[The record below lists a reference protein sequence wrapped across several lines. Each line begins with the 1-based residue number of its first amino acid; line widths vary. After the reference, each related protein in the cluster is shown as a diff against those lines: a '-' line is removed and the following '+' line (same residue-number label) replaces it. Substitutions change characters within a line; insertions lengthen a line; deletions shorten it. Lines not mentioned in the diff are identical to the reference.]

1 MRILWMIVGV
11 WSLALLV
18 ACGGSSN
25 GASNSASNSNP
36 VAPVTPPPAL
46 TAQGVYSGRTSAG
59 ITFETIVLPNDKLY
73 AIYGPGSG
81 NTFYGAGIVTG
92 QGTSNNGQYTA
103 NITDYYYT
111 GLVSAGTVS
120 ASYVAGSSINGTLT
134 EPCLRDRAIIKVHSL
149 A

>member
-1 MRILWMIVGV
+1 MGSNYCSPRSALRVTGILTSFGAIAGIV
-11 WSLALLV
+11 LLPMC
-18 ACGGSSN
+18 A
-25 GASNSASNSNP
+25 
-36 VAPVTPPPAL
+36 AL

-81 NTFYGAGIVTG
+81 NTFYGTGIVTG

-111 GLVSAGTVS
+111 GLVTGGTVS
-120 ASYVAGSSINGTLT
+120 ASYVAGSSINGILMASQHH
-134 EPCLRDRAIIKVHSL
+134 PGAS
-149 A
+149 